1 MLLLLPASPVV
12 ADDGAP
18 PVDIGGG
25 VGGGV
30 GGGAEVVDAPI
41 ADVLETGAV
50 SLADVDL
57 YEGELYADPRSIEGD
72 SDVVALAAAGALEI
86 DTAKI
91 AEEARRDALASA
103 KNAAVANCPT
113 SAPSG
118 TLRGGSEQLGIRRL
132 CEESVARASTPQAAT
147 AIQYMLA
154 NLGVPYSQTQRMSKG
169 WYDCSSYVMRGFQSA
184 GLGVISA
191 NGWAPTTHALAPHSG
206 WSSPSWVVTVKP
218 GDVKPG
224 DLLLWVPPER
234 TGHVALQ
241 LVGGFM
247 VHTARTG
254 DVSHVQR
261 DNYIGRA
268 HLVRRVVP
276 GRV

>member
-1 MLLLLPASPVV
+1 MLIAVSVLIPAAP
-12 ADDGAP
+12 ANAEEGAP
-18 PVDIGGG
+18 PIDVGGG

-30 GGGAEVVDAPI
+30 EVVDAPI
-41 ADVLETGAV
+41 ADVLETGSV
-50 SLADVDL
+50 SLAEVDV
-57 YEGELYADPRSIEGD
+57 YEGELYADPRSTEGD
-72 SDVVALAAAGALEI
+72 NDVVALAQAGVLEV

-91 AEEARRDALASA
+91 AEEARRNALASA

-113 SAPSG
+113 SAPAG
-118 TLRGGSEQLGIRRL
+118 TLRGGSERIGVRKL
-132 CEESVARASTPQAAT
+132 CEDSVSRAATPQAAV
-147 AIQYMLA
+147 AIQYMLS
-154 NLGVPYSQTQRMSKG
+154 NLGVPYSQTQRMTRG
-169 WYDCSSYVMRGFQSA
+169 WYDCSSYVMQGFAAA
-184 GLGVISA
+184 GLGVIGS

-206 WSSPSWVVTVKP
+206 WSSPAWVQTVKP
-218 GDVKPG
+218 GDVRPG

-234 TGHVALQ
+234 TGHVGLQ
-241 LVGGFM
+241 LAGGFM

-261 DNYIGRA
+261 DDYIGAA